1 MTRRKLQCRYEEESS
16 VSILDQSSGI
26 FIESGGTWYASLHN
40 RQGVESVA
48 ASRPAMAPGE
58 PFVLVRLDDWC
69 PPSERCVYESFNI
82 SYGSVNIQLEKYTKK
97 KDGIK
102 WSPEILLVTAVLLK
116 WPTEIDL
123 GLRAGR
129 GGVCMCVIFFFI
141 SKPSWCCEY
150 MRDVWQT
157 RTWFVELWKANIVSF
172 GHFFLVVARC
182 CLQMCVP
189 WAMIEWR
196 KNSGKSFG
204 LFPFSLCSRSPH
216 ANDGFQFAFAGEK
229 MAFPMRRLGS
239 YDGMW
244 HAIHSAA
251 ACTLERNVCCL
262 LTSAMASGMIY

>member
-1 MTRRKLQCRYEEESS
+1 MK
-16 VSILDQSSGI
+16 VS
-26 FIESGGTWYASLHN
+26 TYHT
-40 RQGVESVA
+40 
-48 ASRPAMAPGE
+48 
-58 PFVLVRLDDWC
+58 VRLTYNWK
-69 PPSERCVYESFNI
+69 
-82 SYGSVNIQLEKYTKK
+82 NIQKK

-244 HAIHSAA
+244 HAYTAQQPALWNGMFAVSWRRRWPAGWFIRHEIAVVIGNWDRATCRYTADLSRVSIELKA
-251 ACTLERNVCCL
+251 EVCI
-262 LTSAMASGMIY
+262 M

>member
-1 MTRRKLQCRYEEESS
+1 MK
-16 VSILDQSSGI
+16 VS
-26 FIESGGTWYASLHN
+26 TYHT
-40 RQGVESVA
+40 
-48 ASRPAMAPGE
+48 
-58 PFVLVRLDDWC
+58 VRLTYNWK
-69 PPSERCVYESFNI
+69 
-82 SYGSVNIQLEKYTKK
+82 NIQKK

-123 GLRAGR
+123 GLWAGR

-172 GHFFLVVARC
+172 GHFFFGSRSLLPTDVCSLSYDKMERK
-182 CLQMCVP
+182 
-189 WAMIEWR
+189 
-196 KNSGKSFG
+196 KNSRKSFG

-244 HAIHSAA
+244 HAIQRSSLHSGA
-251 ACTLERNVCCL
+251 ECL
-262 LTSAMASGMIY
+262 LSLDVGDGQRDDLLDMRLLWLLGIGIEPRVGIPPTYLGFRLNWRLKFALCEVVRSCCSR